1 MKLLMNITKKSG
13 STNKIKVI
21 PIGNIIK
28 NEPSLL
34 TDASMIFE
42 AGGKNKIVAAIEYAA
57 ATIIHIM
64 ATFLILSFLQN
75 HGKSLPYT
83 NTHGT

>member
-1 MKLLMNITKKSG
+1 
-13 STNKIKVI
+13 
-21 PIGNIIK
+21 
-28 NEPSLL
+28 
-34 TDASMIFE
+34 
-42 AGGKNKIVAAIEYAA
+42 
-57 ATIIHIM
+57 M